1 MKKKKRSKRHSEVET
16 RRQTFL
22 REGAQAR
29 YGYGPF
35 YGGGYGPGY
44 GYGTFYGGFGGPGGH
59 GETAQD
65 AQGNQG
71 DSSGGDAGG
80 GDGGGSQ

>member
-1 MKKKKRSKRHSEVET
+1 MKKKKRSKNRSEVET
-16 RRQTFL
+16 RSQAFL
-22 REGAQAR
+22 REGAKAR

-35 YGGGYGPGY
+35 YGGAYGPGY

-59 GETAQD
+59 GGTAQ
-65 AQGNQG
+65 GEQG

-80 GDGGGSQ
+80 GDGGGGQ